1 MPPANESGEFYFALL
16 RTKKIAGCPFLFVNV
31 TRLLYKNPSV
41 QINSFFSNRLF
52 LPTAAF
58 AFLAYLGINH
68 SINGQTAASEHIV
81 VTGEP
86 LPSAYGAPLSF
97 SQSRFSPTTNA
108 YVLPPG
114 SVYASL
120 IYEDAVVHFRRPDHD
135 FTEEI
140 ELGLPYRINIATE
153 TDVEHYGDETQVRSF
168 SIEARYAFANWGKIP
183 LNPTIFAE
191 YKVGGGRILHD
202 EGPPTPGHK
211 FGPGGFDTSMDT
223 PDAYELRLLLS
234 EDFFDRVEWA
244 FNLFFEQELSGD
256 RGREWGFAQ
265 SLVTPL
271 WLAHEEFKAGTEFLF
286 RSFTD
291 KGIRG
296 KPYNSFVIG
305 PTAAWRPSRNTRFD
319 ISPLFGV
326 NHKSPVMQLFVVF
339 SYYFGGGPVAAAE
352 AGGEAPAST
361 RNR

>member
-1 MPPANESGEFYFALL
+1 MKL
-16 RTKKIAGCPFLFVNV
+16 RFPGNRFL
-31 TRLLYKNPSV
+31 
-41 QINSFFSNRLF
+41 
-52 LPTAAF
+52 LPTLSV
-58 AFLAYLGINH
+58 AFLGYLAINH
-68 SINGQTAASEHIV
+68 SINGQTAAAEHIV
-81 VTGEP
+81 ITGQE
-86 LPSAYGAPLSF
+86 LPTAYGAPVSF
-97 SQSRFSPTTNA
+97 SQSRFSPITNA

-114 SVYASL
+114 AIYASL

-140 ELGLPYRINIATE
+140 EVGLPYRINIATE
-153 TDVEHYGDETQVRSF
+153 ADIEHYGDETQVRSF
-168 SIEARYAFANWGKIP
+168 SIEARYAFADWGKIP

-191 YKVGGGRILHD
+191 YKFGGGRILHD
-202 EGPPTPGHK
+202 EGPPTPAHK
-211 FGPGGFDTSMDT
+211 FGPGGFDTSMDM

-244 FNLFFEQELSGD
+244 VNAFFEQETSGD
-256 RGREWGFAQ
+256 RGREWGIAQ
-265 SLVTPL
+265 SVVTPL

-305 PTAAWRPSRNTRFD
+305 PTVAWRPSRDTRLD

-339 SYYFGGGPVAAAE
+339 SYYFGSGAHGAAE
-352 AGGEAPAST
+352 EGGEAPVST

>member
-1 MPPANESGEFYFALL
+1 MNANTVRHRVS
-16 RTKKIAGCPFLFVNV
+16 
-31 TRLLYKNPSV
+31 RLVIPS
-41 QINSFFSNRLF
+41 ICCAYLS
-52 LPTAAF
+52 
-58 AFLAYLGINH
+58 FLAINH
-68 SINGQTAASEHIV
+68 STHAQTAASEHIV

-86 LPSAYGAPLSF
+86 LPSAYGAPTSF
-97 SQSRFSPTTNA
+97 SQ
-108 YVLPPG
+108 
-114 SVYASL
+114 
-120 IYEDAVVHFRRPDHD
+120 
-135 FTEEI
+135 
-140 ELGLPYRINIATE
+140 
-153 TDVEHYGDETQVRSF
+153 
-168 SIEARYAFANWGKIP
+168 
-183 LNPTIFAE
+183 

-202 EGPPTPGHK
+202 EGPPTPAHK
-211 FGPGGFDTSMDT
+211 FGPGGFDTSMDI

-234 EDFFDRVEWA
+234 EDFFERAEWA
-244 FNLFFEQELSGD
+244 FNLFFEQETSGD

-265 SLVTPL
+265 SLVTPF
-271 WLAHEEFKAGTEFLF
+271 WLSHEELKGGMEFLF

-339 SYYFGGGPVAAAE
+339 SYYFGGGGSGAAE
-352 AGGEAPAST
+352 EGSEAPAST

>member
-1 MPPANESGEFYFALL
+1 MR
-16 RTKKIAGCPFLFVNV
+16 RTE
-31 TRLLYKNPSV
+31 
-41 QINSFFSNRLF
+41 FFSNSWVAFIAFPRSTIHPHQRQKVCFRTSRLVVP
-52 LPTAAF
+52 LLASAYL
-58 AFLAYLGINH
+58 AFLAINH
-68 SINGQTAASEHIV
+68 SSHAQTAASEHIV

-86 LPSAYGAPLSF
+86 LPSAYGAPTSF
-97 SQSRFSPTTNA
+97 SQSRFSPLTNA

-114 SVYASL
+114 AVYASL

-135 FTEEI
+135 FTQEV
-140 ELGLPYRINIATE
+140 ELGLPYRINVATE
-153 TDVEHYGDETQVRSF
+153 TDIEHYGDETQVRSF
-168 SIEARYAFANWGKIP
+168 SIEARYAFADWGKIP

-191 YKVGGGRILHD
+191 YKVGGGKILHD
-202 EGPPTPGHK
+202 EGPPTPAHK
-211 FGPGGFDTSMDT
+211 FGPGGFDTSMDI

-234 EDFFDRVEWA
+234 EDFYDRIEWA
-244 FNLFFEQELSGD
+244 FNLFFEQETSGD

-265 SLVTPL
+265 SLVMPF
-271 WLAHEEFKAGTEFLF
+271 WLSHEELKGGMEFLF

-339 SYYFGGGPVAAAE
+339 SYYFGGGPAAAE
-352 AGGEAPAST
+352 EEGAEAPAST

>member
-1 MPPANESGEFYFALL
+1 MIKSTSFTHLSKRAWVAL
-16 RTKKIAGCPFLFVNV
+16 AP
-31 TRLLYKNPSV
+31 
-41 QINSFFSNRLF
+41 LF
-52 LPTAAF
+52 LALSVRA
-58 AFLAYLGINH
+58 
-68 SINGQTAASEHIV
+68 QTAQSESIV
-81 VTGEP
+81 VSGEP
-86 LPSAYGAPLSF
+86 LPSAYGAPTSF
-97 SQSRFSPTTNA
+97 SQSRFSPLTNA

-114 SVYASL
+114 AVYASL

-140 ELGLPYRINIATE
+140 EVGLPYRINIATE
-153 TDVEHYGDETQVRSF
+153 TDVEHYADETQVRSF
-168 SIEARYAFANWGKIP
+168 SVEARYAFADWDKIP

-202 EGPPTPGHK
+202 EGPPTPAHK
-211 FGPGGFDTSMDT
+211 FGPGGFDTSMDI

-244 FNLFFEQELSGD
+244 LNLFFEQETSGD
-256 RGREWGFAQ
+256 RGREWGIAQ
-265 SLVTPL
+265 SVVTPF
-271 WLAHEEFKAGTEFLF
+271 WLSHEELKGGMEFLF

-305 PTAAWRPSRNTRFD
+305 PTAAWRPSRNTRLD

-339 SYYFGGGPVAAAE
+339 SYYFDGGGAGAE
-352 AGGEAPAST
+352 TGGEAPAST

>member
-1 MPPANESGEFYFALL
+1 MKP
-16 RTKKIAGCPFLFVNV
+16 K
-31 TRLLYKNPSV
+31 
-41 QINSFFSNRLF
+41 LF
-52 LPTAAF
+52 LACLCLAGAF
-58 AFLAYLGINH
+58 FAIRQPAW
-68 SINGQTAASEHIV
+68 GQTAQAEHLV
-81 VTGEP
+81 VTGEE
-86 LPSAYGAPLSF
+86 LPSAYGAPVSF

-114 SVYASL
+114 AIYASL

-135 FTEEI
+135 WTIETEV
-140 ELGLPYRINIATE
+140 GLPYRLNVAME
-153 TDVEHYGDETQVRSF
+153 TDIEHYGAEDGTQIRSF
-168 SIEARYAFANWGKIP
+168 SLEARYALADWNKIP

-191 YKVGGGRILHD
+191 YKFGGGRILHD

-211 FGPGGFDTSMDT
+211 FGPGGFDTSMET
-223 PDAYELRLLLS
+223 PDAYELRLLLA
-234 EDFFDRVEWA
+234 EDFFDRIEWA
-244 FNLFFEQELSGD
+244 LNGFFEQEIEGD
-256 RGREWGFAQ
+256 RGREWGIAQ
-265 SLVTPL
+265 SVVTPL
-271 WLAHEEFKAGTEFLF
+271 WSTHSSPQPSTDSKGGPVAGSTGIGEELKGGVEFLF

-296 KPYNSFVIG
+296 TPYNSFVIG
-305 PTAAWRPSRNTRFD
+305 PTVAWRPGRNTRLD

-339 SYYFGGGPVAAAE
+339 SYYFGGGGPGAE